1 MSAGRE
7 GPPRS
12 LLEEARAVRES
23 AYAPYSRFRV
33 AAAIEAD
40 DGRVFTGVN
49 VENASHPVGMCAER
63 VALGAAVAQGA
74 RSFRRLAVV
83 TSGQRPTSPCG
94 MCRQALAEFAPGLE
108 VWSSAR
114 DGDVRRWSLEEL
126 LPDAFR
132 RSDVAGT
139 AGGAETGGRDS

>member
-1 MSAGRE
+1 MSTDGEA
-7 GPPRS
+7 PPQS
-12 LLEEARAVRES
+12 LLAEARAVLES

-33 AAAIEAD
+33 AAALEAD

-63 VALGAAVAQGA
+63 VALGAAVAGGA
-74 RSFRRLAVV
+74 RGFRRLVVV
-83 TSGQRPTSPCG
+83 TSGRRPASPCG
-94 MCRQALAEFAPGLE
+94 MCRQALAEFAPDLE

-114 DGDVRRWSLEEL
+114 EGGLRRWSLAEL

-132 RSDVAGT
+132 RSDVAGP
-139 AGGAETGGRDS
+139 AGGAESAGDDA